1 MKNSLVFDLDGTLV
15 DTAPDLMFAHNHVM
29 KKYGYEEKPLE
40 SIRHLAGRGAAA
52 MLIKSI
58 DAQGNLVKNNPIDQN
73 THKQMTNDFITY
85 YRKNISGHSTI
96 RKNVISLLDWCKEK
110 SIICAVCTN
119 KREDLA
125 IKLLKDI
132 KLYKYFDFI
141 AGADTFEYRKPDPRH
156 LTNIL
161 DILEIDKKNTIML
174 GDSETDANT
183 AKAANTHFV
192 LIKDGYTEKNLAD
205 IHHDH
210 LIEDFEVVKDIASN
224 YFKIK
229 E

>member
-1 MKNSLVFDLDGTLV
+1 MKYSLVFDLDGTLV
-15 DTAPDLMFAHNHVM
+15 DTAPDLMSAHNYVM

-52 MLIKSI
+52 MLIQSI
-58 DAQGNLVKNNPIDQN
+58 DSNGDLIKKTPIDSE
-73 THKQMTNDFITY
+73 THKEMTNDFINY

-96 RKNVISLLDWCKEK
+96 RKNVISLLEWCKKTE
-110 SIICAVCTN
+110 IICAVCTN

-125 IKLLKDI
+125 IKLLKEI
-132 KLYKYFDFI
+132 NLYKYFDFI

-161 DILEIDKKNTIML
+161 DILGIEKKNTIML

-183 AKAANTHFV
+183 ARAAEVYFV
-192 LIKDGYTEKNLAD
+192 LIKDGYTEQKLSD

-210 LIEDFEVVKDIASN
+210 LINDFEVVKQIASKYLN
-224 YFKIK
+224 IS
-229 E
+229 

>member
-15 DTAPDLMFAHNHVM
+15 DTAPDLMSAHNYVM

-58 DAQGNLVKNNPIDQN
+58 DAQGNLVKNNPIDQD
-73 THKQMTNDFITY
+73 THKQMTNDFITF

-96 RKNVISLLDWCKEK
+96 KKNVISLLDWCKEK
-110 SIICAVCTN
+110 KIVCAVCTN

-125 IKLLKDI
+125 IKLLKEK

-141 AGADTFEYRKPDPRH
+141 AGVDTFEYRKPDPRH

-161 DILEIDKKNTIML
+161 DILQIDKKNTIML

-183 AKAANTHFV
+183 AKAANIYFI

-205 IHHDH
+205 IHHDY
-210 LIEDFEVVKDIASN
+210 LIEDFEAVKNIASN
-224 YFKIK
+224 YLKIK